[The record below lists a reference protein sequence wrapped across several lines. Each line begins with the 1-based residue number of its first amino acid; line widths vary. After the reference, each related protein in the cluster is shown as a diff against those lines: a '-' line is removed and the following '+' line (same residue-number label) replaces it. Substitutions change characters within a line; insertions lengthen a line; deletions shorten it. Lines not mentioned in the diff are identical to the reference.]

1 MHKPSKLGNFPHIY
15 KIYMT
20 KTQNIMMNGWNSLT
34 KGTKQAEQPLAELLH
49 LFVLCLRPGTEYWG
63 EA

>member
-15 KIYMT
+15 EIYMT

-34 KGTKQAEQPLAELLH
+34 KGTKQAEQPLAELRRL
-49 LFVLCLRPGTEYWG
+49 L
-63 EA
+63 